1 MFNIKLKLLESKRKN
16 YYKKKK
22 VKKKEKKHQGSF
34 IVCTFQKRVF
44 KLKSK

>member
-22 VKKKEKKHQGSF
+22 VKKKEKNIKGASQYAH
-34 IVCTFQKRVF
+34 F
-44 KLKSK
+44 KKEFLS